1 MLEKPA
7 GASDQQMDKKTQ
19 NINQYEMQKNFKQLW
34 LNLLDTNEAIWQ
46 KYYTPTLF

>member
-7 GASDQQMDKKTQ
+7 GASDQQMDKKKHQ
-19 NINQYEMQKNFKQLW
+19 SSEMQKNFKQLW

>member
-7 GASDQQMDKKTQ
+7 GASDQQMDKK
-19 NINQYEMQKNFKQLW
+19 NINQCEMQKNFKQLW

-46 KYYTPTLF
+46 KYYTTRLF